1 MHEETVGNI
10 SDKLVRMQEYY
21 NQHRDFFFDQGFTT
35 FQDPRL
41 LPLRFPVAELIETQS
56 RDQLIEAIKQH
67 QHITQV
73 TLQ

>member
-1 MHEETVGNI
+1 MNI
-10 SDKLVRMQEYY
+10 ELLE
-21 NQHRDFFFDQGFTT
+21 FFKNKGYTQ

-41 LPLRFPVAELIETQS
+41 LPLRFPVAELIETQP

-67 QHITQV
+67 QHVTQV